1 MRHYVF
7 GLGIALAVAAPAL
20 SAPTAAPSAARS
32 VAAAPASWIDAKT
45 GHKILRLSDAPGN
58 YALYFNYNAYTPQGD
73 LMIFQTADGIS
84 VADTKTWAVRSLLHR
99 PGAHVL
105 FAGHKTRS
113 AYFSEQTGTAPDA
126 PITIYA
132 ADIDT
137 GKVRRIAVVPKG
149 SRIDTLNA
157 DETLLAGQVA
167 ERDMPLQP
175 NAAGV
180 DIKTGQTAYAA
191 NWPDG
196 RPMSYADAKEF
207 RLNQR
212 LDAKIP
218 MEIFTIDVRTGQR
231 RSVVKA
237 TDWLNHLQFSPTDPT
252 LLMYCHE
259 GPWHRVDRIW
269 TIRTDGS
276 QMTKVHTR
284 TMNMEIAGHEFWSP
298 DGKTIWYDLQTPRGE
313 DFWLAGYDV
322 ATARRR
328 WHHLERNE
336 WSVHYNVS
344 ADQKLY
350 SGDGGDSEM
359 VARAPDGKWMYL
371 FRPKPVPDVAGIR
384 ADNADSLIQAGTFA
398 AEKLVDMSKQ
408 DYKLEPNARFSPDGK
423 WLIFRAN
430 IEGKAAIYAVEIAKA

>member
-1 MRHYVF
+1 MTMRK
-7 GLGIALAVAAPAL
+7 LALCLSLSLAFAAPAVQA
-20 SAPTAAPSAARS
+20 S
-32 VAAAPASWIDAKT
+32 PASWIDAKT

-84 VADTKTWAVRSLLHR
+84 VADTKTWAVKPLLHR
-99 PGAHVL
+99 PGAHLL

-113 AYFSEQTGTAPDA
+113 AYFSEQIGSDPDA

-137 GKVRRIAVVPKG
+137 GKVRKIAEVPKG

-167 ERDMPLQP
+167 ARDMPLQP
-175 NAAGV
+175 NAPGV
-180 DIKTGQTAYAA
+180 DVKIGQTAYAA

-196 RPMSYADAKEF
+196 RPMTYADAKEF

-212 LDAKIP
+212 LDARIP

-237 TDWLNHLQFSPTDPT
+237 ADWLNHLQFSPTDPT

-259 GPWHRVDRIW
+259 GPWHKVDRIW

-322 ATARRR
+322 ATAKRR
-328 WHHLERNE
+328 WYHLERNE

-344 ADQKLY
+344 ADQQLF

-359 VARAPDGKWMYL
+359 VARAPDARWLYL
-371 FRPKPVPDVAGIR
+371 FRPRTVPDVAGIH
-384 ADNADSLIQAGTFA
+384 ADNADSLIAAGTFA
-398 AEKLVDMSKQ
+398 TEKLVDMSRQ

-430 IEGKAAIYAVEIAKA
+430 IEGKAAIYAVETAKPVR

>member
-1 MRHYVF
+1 MRKHTLSL
-7 GLGIALAVAAPAL
+7 GLALVVATPPATAQVAAQV
-20 SAPTAAPSAARS
+20 TAK
-32 VAAAPASWIDAKT
+32 PASWIDAKT
-45 GHKILRLSDAPGN
+45 GHRILRLSDAPGN

-73 LMIFQTADGIS
+73 RMIFQTADGIS
-84 VADTKTWAVRSLLHR
+84 VADTKSWTVKPLLRR
-99 PGAHVL
+99 PGLHLL
-105 FAGHKTRS
+105 FAGHTTRT
-113 AYFSEQTGTAPDA
+113 AYFSEQGKGGADA
-126 PITIYA
+126 PVTIYA

-137 GKVRRIAVVPKG
+137 GKVRKIADVPKG
-149 SRIDTLNA
+149 SRIDTINA
-157 DETLLAGQVA
+157 DETLLAGQIA
-167 ERDMPLQP
+167 ARDMPLQP

-180 DIKTGQTAYAA
+180 DIRTGQTAYAA

-196 RPMSYADAKEF
+196 RPMTYADAKEF

-212 LDAKIP
+212 LDARIP
-218 MEIFTIDVRTGQR
+218 MEIFTVDVKTGAR
-231 RSVVKA
+231 RSIVKS

-269 TIRTDGS
+269 TVRTDGS
-276 QMTKVHTR
+276 QKTKVHTR

-322 ATARRR
+322 ATAKRR
-328 WHHLERNE
+328 WYHLERNE

-344 ADQKLY
+344 ADQTLF

-359 VARAPDGKWMYL
+359 VARAPDAKWLYL
-371 FRPKPVPDVAGIR
+371 FRPRAVPDVAGIR
-384 ADNADSLIQAGTFA
+384 ADNADALIEPGTFA
-398 AEKLVDMSKQ
+398 TEKLVDMSRQ

-430 IEGKAAIYAVEIAKA
+430 IEGKAAIYAVETGKPAR

>member
-1 MRHYVF
+1 MRHIAF
-7 GLGIALAVAAPAL
+7 GLGIALAIAAP
-20 SAPTAAPSAARS
+20 TIAAT
-32 VAAAPASWIDAKT
+32 PASWIDAKT
-45 GHKILRLSDAPGN
+45 GHRILRLSDAPGN

-73 LMIFQTADGIS
+73 VMIFQTADGIS
-84 VADTKTWAVRSLLHR
+84 VADTKTWAVKPLLRR
-99 PGAHVL
+99 PGLHLL
-105 FAGHKTRS
+105 FAGHRTRT
-113 AYFSEQTGTAPDA
+113 AYFSEQAGGTDA
-126 PITIYA
+126 PVTIYA

-137 GKVRRIAVVPKG
+137 GAVRKIADVPKG
-149 SRIDTLNA
+149 SRIDTINA
-157 DETLLAGQVA
+157 DETLLAGQIA

-180 DIKTGQTAYAA
+180 DIRTGQTAYAA

-196 RPMSYADAKEF
+196 RPMTYADAKEF

-212 LDAKIP
+212 LEARIP
-218 MEIFTIDVRTGQR
+218 MEIFTVDVKTGTR
-231 RSVVKA
+231 RSVVKS

-259 GPWHRVDRIW
+259 GPWHKVDRIW
-269 TIRTDGS
+269 TVRTDGS
-276 QMTKVHTR
+276 QRTKVHTR

-322 ATARRR
+322 ATAKRR
-328 WHHLERNE
+328 WYHLDRNE

-344 ADQKLY
+344 ADQKLF

-359 VARAPDGKWMYL
+359 VARAPDAKWLYL
-371 FRPKPVPDVAGIR
+371 FRPRAVPDVAGIR
-384 ADNADSLIQAGTFA
+384 ADNADSLIAAGTFA
-398 AEKLVDMSKQ
+398 TEKLVDMSRQ

-430 IEGKAAIYAVEIAKA
+430 IEGKAAIYAVETAKPAR

>member
-1 MRHYVF
+1 MSALRFGMGFGMGF
-7 GLGIALAVAAPAL
+7 GLALAIVSPAIAAK
-20 SAPTAAPSAARS
+20 
-32 VAAAPASWIDAKT
+32 PASWVDAKT
-45 GHKILRLSDAPGN
+45 GHTVMRLSDAPGN

-99 PGAHVL
+99 PGLRLL
-105 FAGHKTRS
+105 FAGHRTRS
-113 AYFSEQTGTAPDA
+113 AYFSEQAKGVV
-126 PITIYA
+126 TIYA
-132 ADIDT
+132 ADIGT
-137 GKVRRIAVVPKG
+137 GKVRKIADVPKG
-149 SRIDTLNA
+149 SQIDTINA
-157 DETLLAGQVA
+157 DETLLAGQVTS
-167 ERDMPLQP
+167 RDMPLQP
-175 NAAGV
+175 GAPGPDV
-180 DIKTGQTAYAA
+180 RTGQTAYAA

-196 RPMSYADAKEF
+196 RPMTYADAKET
-207 RLNQR
+207 RLNAR
-212 LDAKIP
+212 LDARIP
-218 MEIFTIDVRTGQR
+218 MEIFTVDVKTGRR

-259 GPWHRVDRIW
+259 GPWHKVDRIW

-276 QMTKVHTR
+276 AMTKVHTR

-322 ATARRR
+322 ATAKRR
-328 WHHLERNE
+328 WYHLERNE

-344 ADQKLY
+344 SDQRLFA
-350 SGDGGDSEM
+350 GDGGDSEM
-359 VARAPDGKWMYL
+359 VARAPDGKWLYL
-371 FRPKPVPDVAGIR
+371 FRPRAVPDVAGIR
-384 ADNADSLIQAGTFA
+384 ADNADSLIAAGTFA
-398 AEKLVDMSKQ
+398 TEKLVDMSKQ

-430 IEGKAAIYAVEIAKA
+430 IEGEPAIYAVATDKAAR